1 MNRRYWTGLCAAA
14 ALTLAIPAGAWAK
27 PNFSGSWKLNSGKS
41 DFGQMTGPEK
51 MDRKV
56 THEDPSLKYSIVQSS
71 PQGGEVTTD
80 MAYTTDG
87 KSSTNQTP
95 MGEVTGAATWE
106 GDALN
111 IVNKRQFQGLEI
123 TQTEKWTLSEDG
135 KTLTIDSRV
144 SMPRGHVEMKI
155 VMDKQ

>member
-1 MNRRYWTGLCAAA
+1 MNRRYWIGLCAAA
-14 ALTLAIPAGAWAK
+14 ALTFITPAGAFAK
-27 PNFSGSWKLNSGKS
+27 PNFSGSWKLNAGKS

-51 MDRKV
+51 MERKV
-56 THEDPSLKYSIVQSS
+56 AHEDPAFKYSNVQSG
-71 PQGGEVTTD
+71 PNGDVTTD

-87 KSSTNQTP
+87 KPSTNQTP
-95 MGEVTGAATWE
+95 MGEITGNATWE
-106 GDALN
+106 GDVLN
-111 IVNKRQFQGLEI
+111 IVNKRSFQGLEI
-123 TQTEKWTLSEDG
+123 TQAERWSLSDDG